1 METRACTVC
10 KEVKEAGFFTRRKTH
25 RQGKLVSVCTPCKVN
40 YNKARREHTPEKVAE
55 IERRSKFKKQYG
67 ISLEQY
73 AEMLENQGGGCAIC
87 GATKPSERTKY
98 FAVDH
103 CHSTGK
109 VRGLLC
115 SKCNRGLGLFNDKP
129 ERLKAAAKYLI
140 GG

>member
-10 KEVKEAGFFTRRKTH
+10 KEVKENGFFTRRKTH
-25 RQGKLVSVCTPCKVN
+25 RLGKLVSVCTPCKVN
-40 YNKARREHTPEKVAE
+40 YNKARREHNPEQIAE
-55 IERRSKFKKQYG
+55 IERRSKFKRQYG

-73 AEMLENQGGGCAIC
+73 DEMLENQGGGCAIC
-87 GATKPSERTKY
+87 GTTKPSERTKY

-103 CHSTGK
+103 CHSTSK

-115 SKCNRGLGLFNDKP
+115 SKCNRGLGLFNDTP